1 MKRPLRPSARLG
13 LGVGCSFIVG
23 CSVLVPLDELER
35 GTEASASTSSGTTA
49 SSSGG
54 GTGGDGSTTSQG
66 GSGGAGGV
74 ADLAAIYAA
83 EVLADEPIAYYRL
96 DERVT
101 PTFFDSGPNGYDGIY
116 AGSVELSVPGILPGN
131 TGARMLEQNA
141 RIDVPGAPL
150 NFAGKLPFSVEL
162 WFRPDATQTGNGALA
177 TFNIRNT
184 DNLYRGWLLVMDGP
198 EGIRFRREPAGGHVT
213 AAGVVLA
220 EYNHAVATFD
230 GVTARIYLNGV
241 AGSTSTPT
249 GDVEV
254 VDSQLTIGRG
264 NVWAVLEGDFDEVA
278 LYDKALPPS
287 RITAHY
293 EAGKAAVAR

>member
-1 MKRPLRPSARLG
+1 MNRPLRPSASLG
-13 LGVGCSFIVG
+13 LCVGCSFVLG
-23 CSVLVPLDELER
+23 CSLVVPLDELDR
-35 GTEASASTSSGTTA
+35 GTEASSSTSSSTTA

-54 GTGGDGSTTSQG
+54 GAGGHGSTSSQG
-66 GSGGAGGV
+66 GAGGAGGV
-74 ADLAAIYAA
+74 VDLAAIYAA
-83 EVLADEPIAYYRL
+83 EVLADEPVAYYRL
-96 DERVT
+96 DERIT
-101 PTFFDSGPNGYDGIY
+101 PTFFDSGPNGYHGTY
-116 AGSVELSVPGILPGN
+116 AGSVELAVPGIVPGN
-131 TGARMLEQNA
+131 TAARMLEQNA

-162 WFRPDATQTGNGALA
+162 WFRPNATQTGNGALA
-177 TFNIRNT
+177 AFNIRNT
-184 DNLYRGWLLVMDGP
+184 ESAYRGWLLVMDGL

-213 AAGVVLA
+213 AAGVVA
-220 EYNHAVATFD
+220 EEYNHAVATFD

-278 LYDKALPPS
+278 LYDEALPPS
-287 RITAHY
+287 RVAAHY
-293 EAGKAAVAR
+293 EAGRAAVAR